1 MACLNGLAWPDLS
14 RLSVAAKDELI
25 LALFEQVKQVKQ
37 VPRLI
42 AMVQASGAR
51 VQELEAQ
58 LRKDAAR

>member
-1 MACLNGLAWPDLS
+1 MPELPDLS
-14 RLSVAAKDELI
+14 RLSVAEKDALI
-25 LALFEQVKQVKQ
+25 LALFEQVKQ

>member
-25 LALFEQVKQVKQ
+25 LALFEQVKK

-42 AMVQASGAR
+42 AMVQALGAR
-51 VQELEAQ
+51 VKELEAQ
-58 LRKDAAR
+58 LRKDSAR